1 MGKISGNKDIERPLG
16 RDVKPAKARRNGFLN
31 AERIL
36 IALAAIAVLGT
47 STAVSLRDRQFRT
60 PVSVAVSEPNEA
72 PTPSLTSET
81 AQTPNP
87 ASQPAGAPNASI
99 VRVDPDEADSGE
111 SVIVIR
117 DPASIGQHP
126 RLAHLPDRALI
137 EESEAG
143 PLPVR
148 EPGGR
153 RPFDAYARAWSGT
166 RGARIAI
173 IIGGLGLSQTTT
185 ERAIAELRPEITL
198 AFAPAGN
205 SLSRWMQAARRGGH
219 EVILQVPMEP
229 FGYPNENPGRNTLTV
244 DTDAVQN
251 LKRLRWALS
260 RITNYTGVMNYMG
273 ARFTADTELMAPV
286 ISEIGARGLMYVDDG
301 TSARSVAQPLALQK
315 GVPFAAADALI
326 DASGDRRA
334 PAPGEILKK
343 LDELERIARAK
354 GYAVGTGSAFDE
366 TIDTVAGWAR
376 EVSARGIE
384 LVPISAVAIDP
395 EAR

>member
-1 MGKISGNKDIERPLG
+1 MGKISGNKDIDRPLG
-16 RDVKPAKARRNGFLN
+16 RDAKPAKARRGGFLS
-31 AERIL
+31 AERVL
-36 IALAAIAVLGT
+36 IALAAIAILGT
-47 STAVSLRDRQFRT
+47 STAVSLRDRPFRESL
-60 PVSVAVSEPNEA
+60 PVVVSEPAEA
-72 PTPSLTSET
+72 PAIDTANQSTP
-81 AQTPNP
+81 QPGP
-87 ASQPAGAPNASI
+87 ANQPAGAPNASI
-99 VRVDPDEADSGE
+99 VRVDPDEADNGD

-117 DPASIGQHP
+117 DPSAIGQHP

-137 EESEAG
+137 EESESG

-148 EPGGR
+148 EPGSR

-185 ERAIAELRPEITL
+185 QRAIDDLRPEITL
-198 AFAPAGN
+198 AFAPGGN
-205 SLSRWMQAARRGGH
+205 SLSRWMQEARRAGH

-244 DTDAVQN
+244 DTDADQN
-251 LKRLRWALS
+251 LQRLRWALS

-273 ARFTADTELMAPV
+273 ARFTADEELMMPV
-286 ISEIGARGLMYVDDG
+286 MSEIGARGLMYVDDG
-301 TSARSVAQPLALQK
+301 TSARSVAQALALQK

-326 DASGDRRA
+326 DPTGDRRA
-334 PAPGEILKK
+334 PATGEILKK
-343 LDELERIARAK
+343 LDELERIARAR

-376 EVSARGIE
+376 EVTARGIE
-384 LVPISAVAIDP
+384 LVPVSAVAVDP